1 MTFSLLTLASVS
13 SLTVARLH
21 PGTPLPLLG
30 LLLHPVSALDS
41 LYYPLVLAPLYLT
54 LGPWFIGHVLSDSVG
69 KHKQDRNI
77 KYGIYRS

>member
-13 SLTVARLH
+13 SLTLARLH
-21 PGTPLPLLG
+21 PRTPLPLLG

-69 KHKQDRNI
+69 KHKQDTGSLKSI
-77 KYGIYRS
+77 A